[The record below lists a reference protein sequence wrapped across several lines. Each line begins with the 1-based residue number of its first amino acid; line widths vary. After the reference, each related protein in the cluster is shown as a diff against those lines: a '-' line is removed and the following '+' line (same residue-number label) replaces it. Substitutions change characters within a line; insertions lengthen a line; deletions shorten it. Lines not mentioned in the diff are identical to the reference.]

1 MGAFAGVLAVHSPPH
16 SSMPSAPVVELV
28 RASRSWRL
36 GALGSPGSVEALH
49 DCSLVVRRGEIHAVT
64 GPAGGGKSTL
74 LLLAGGRVPP
84 TTGSVRWNGA
94 SDSGVVRPQIVGA
107 RPWEYSFL
115 TVRQALSFHAEVLS
129 LNTPD
134 LPAPTRFVPLMRDVG
149 LRGYGR
155 VRLGSLGALEKFKV
169 VLAQALLARPRLLL
183 MDDPFVFC
191 SRVERAEGAT
201 LVRRLAGRGL
211 AVVIAARDI
220 EACGGEAVAD
230 VTWHLDAGTLS
241 APAAPRRSVLEL
253 SVPSP
258 DDAMVR
264 LLPRLPSVARRGRR
278 LRVPLGALSPEAV
291 LATCRDAGVR
301 VRGSR
306 VAEEALPHL
315 ERAP

>member
-1 MGAFAGVLAVHSPPH
+1 MR
-16 SSMPSAPVVELV
+16 SAPVLELLAAT
-28 RASRSWRL
+28 RTWLPGPL
-36 GALGSPGSVEALH
+36 GAQRSIEALRA
-49 DCSLVVRRGEIHAVT
+49 CSLSVHPGEVHAIT
-64 GPAGGGKSTL
+64 GPAGAGKSTL
-74 LLLAGGRVPP
+74 LLVAAGRVPP
-84 TTGSVRWNGA
+84 SAGRVRWG
-94 SDSGVVRPQIVGA
+94 GVGERSAGERDDREPDERDRGLRAVRPQIVGP

-115 TVRQALSFHAEVLS
+115 TVRQALAFHADVLA
-129 LNTPD
+129 LD
-134 LPAPTRFVPLMRDVG
+134 DAALPAPTRFVPLMRDVG

-183 MDDPFVFC
+183 MDDPFVLC

-230 VTWHLDAGTLS
+230 VAWHLDAGTLT

-258 DDAMVR
+258 DDAMAR

-278 LRVPLGALSPEAV
+278 LRVPLGVLSPEAV

-306 VAEEALPHL
+306 VAEEALPRL
-315 ERAP
+315 ERVP